1 MKTKILNLVIVLLF
15 LTSCQSVRVVTDY
28 DKTAQFK
35 TYKTFGFL
43 KDGVDRAEIS
53 DLDKR
58 RVLRAI
64 EAALLEKG
72 FTKSETPD
80 LLVNF
85 FTKEKQQVNVYN
97 NGYGGFGYGWGPYY
111 NTFGNGW
118 GGGPFFGAQVNIS
131 NSSQGTL
138 YIDLIDAKR
147 KELIWQGIG
156 EGYLTN
162 SVKHKDE
169 RINAFVSSIL
179 CKYPP
184 EITP

>member
-111 NTFGNGW
+111 NTFGNG
-118 GGGPFFGAQVNIS
+118 
-131 NSSQGTL
+131 
-138 YIDLIDAKR
+138 LIDAKR

>member
-1 MKTKILNLVIVLLF
+1 MKTKILSLIIALLF

-58 RVLRAI
+58 RILRAL
-64 EAALLEKG
+64 ETTLLEKG

-97 NGYGGFGYGWGPYY
+97 NSYGGFGYGYGW
-111 NTFGNGW
+111 GW
-118 GGGPFFGAQVNIS
+118 GGGPFFGAQFNVS
-131 NSSQGTL
+131 NSTQGTL

-156 EGYLTN
+156 AQVIFEKNFHASIVALRHLLT
-162 SVKHKDE
+162 
-169 RINAFVSSIL
+169 
-179 CKYPP
+179 
-184 EITP
+184 